1 MTISAPKSV
10 KRRMLKVAF
19 EELVDLVGGQIPAE
33 ANCRASQSSIQRWGS
48 TTPDNE
54 ERFPPLDVVRDLEAI
69 AGDAVVT
76 KMMASMAGLT
86 VVTLPSVARPADLFT
101 ALSDLS
107 REASELTAAI
117 CAGFNDGKFCDLD
130 AAKARSECDDV
141 IERAAQM
148 RALLN
153 TIVGEN
159 A

>member
-1 MTISAPKSV
+1 MTVSAPKSV

-19 EELVDLVGGQIPAE
+19 EELVDLVGGQISAE
-33 ANCRASQSSIQRWGS
+33 ANSRASRSSIQRWGS
-48 TTPDNE
+48 TTAEHE
-54 ERFPPLDVVRDLEAI
+54 ERFPPLDVIRDLEAV
-69 AGDAVVT
+69 AGDPVVT
-76 KMMASMAGLT
+76 KMMANMAGLT
-86 VVTLPSVARPADLFT
+86 VVALPSVARPADLFA

-148 RALLN
+148 RALLD
-153 TIVGEN
+153 TIIGDP